1 MKDGRESAREEERKE
16 HVAKTGR
23 QAERKTGTKTK
34 HGPGWGTVARGVGE
48 GVQSSVRAGGS
59 AEGEG
64 KLKMGAAG
72 GRYPDHGS
80 PGNHVRDVDLPSFSR
95 E

>member
-1 MKDGRESAREEERKE
+1 M
-16 HVAKTGR
+16 
-23 QAERKTGTKTK
+23 
-34 HGPGWGTVARGVGE
+34 GE
-48 GVQSSVRAGGS
+48 GVQGSVRAGGS